1 MVCAICQIRRSKRA
15 CPGVN
20 GSICSICCG
29 QEREVSVAC
38 PLDCEYLQDARRHDK
53 PVPFDPAAALNR
65 DVPVTERFLA
75 EQEELLV
82 FLGQRLAA
90 VAMET
95 AGVVDSDVRDVL
107 DALIRT
113 YRTLQSGVYYETRP
127 ENALAGRLFVILQE
141 SIAEFRR
148 AEQERTGLPKT
159 RDTDILGVLV
169 FFERLALER
178 NNGRIRG
185 RAFIDLMRSFYSPAA
200 GAPADAASSRLVVP

>member
-20 GSICSICCG
+20 GSICTLCCG
-29 QEREVSVAC
+29 QEREVTVAC

-53 PVPFDPAAALNR
+53 PAPFDPATAPNR
-65 DVPVTERFLA
+65 DITVTERFLA

-90 VAMET
+90 VAVET

-127 ENALAGRLFVILQE
+127 ENALANRLFGILQE
-141 SIAEFRR
+141 SITAFRR
-148 AEQERTGLPKT
+148 TEQERAGLPKT

-169 FFERLALER
+169 FFDRLAVER
-178 NNGRIRG
+178 NNTRVRG
-185 RAFIDLMRSFYSPAA
+185 RAFIDLMRSFYSPAP
-200 GAPADAASSRLVVP
+200 GAADAANSRLVVP